1 MPSLAPLFSV
11 EASPSDP
18 AATSLRTDGGRN
30 RHCFGAW
37 RQQVQCGRLQA
48 QIAVLQGE
56 KRAAVAQ
63 GNEARANRLQTRISA
78 LQTRFS
84 NECV

>member
-1 MPSLAPLFSV
+1 MKRLGLAVAGAVLAAGV
-11 EASPSDP
+11 VGGASFGTAASD
-18 AATSLRTDGGRN
+18 A
-30 RHCFGAW
+30 